1 MGKSYVVPFVS
12 IIDNIACQEII
23 KMITYQFETVNNTII
38 YVEIGVNLSIF
49 KI

>member
-1 MGKSYVVPFVS
+1 MGKAYVPPCIS
-12 IIDNIACQEII
+12 IISSIASQEII

>member
-12 IIDNIACQEII
+12 IIDNIVCQEII
-23 KMITYQFETVNNTII
+23 KMITYQFETVNNTVI
-38 YVEIGVNLSIF
+38 YDGINVTLSNI